1 MTTLTCPTVGYLFPA
16 ARDEDWDAQIEEIIY
31 ELAEMEAAPGTEG
44 FADAIHGYRCLTD
57 AEVAAIYADRSQ
69 AVYEPEDY
77 DAPW

>member
-1 MTTLTCPTVGYLFPA
+1 MTTLTCPVVGYLFPA

-31 ELAEMEAAPGTEG
+31 ELAEMEAAPGTEE

-69 AVYEPEDY
+69 AVYEPIDY
-77 DAPW
+77 DEAW